1 MNISKIQYSKLEW
14 LKQKA
19 TMLQKELDMIVKQAE
34 HITKDTEEFTFDFIM
49 NDFQT
54 LDELLSGLGIDINE
68 TTQ

>member
-1 MNISKIQYSKLEW
+1 
-14 LKQKA
+14 
-19 TMLQKELDMIVKQAE
+19 MLQKELDMIVKQAE